1 MNKLL
6 DLQLKDWKLT
16 GTINRLQSV
25 ETRSTDEDTELTTA
39 TTEYADVNA
48 KLVAE
53 GERERT
59 RLEAARLVHTTDP
72 AVRENRALL
81 SRGNLGEVIT
91 AVREK
96 RSPDGAT
103 LEAQQAHECGPNQW
117 PVDGIRLEQR
127 AVTPSIGNV
136 ATEEADVLTPV
147 FETGVGAFL
156 GVDRPPV
163 PMGDAVYPVLTT
175 RPTVGGPHSDST
187 DVPDTTG
194 GFDADLLAPERIGAS
209 FVYRRMDAIRF
220 PAMDPALRMALNMG
234 LEEKLDY
241 EVIAGA
247 NGLLTGANL
256 ANHNVA
262 AVTAFA
268 DYISRFAYAR
278 VDGRFAAE
286 LADLR
291 TVAGAGTYG
300 HMGSV
305 YRSNNADYSV
315 VDSLMAKTAGV
326 RVSAHVP
333 AVSAAHKQNAV
344 IRLGKRRD
352 MVQPVWQAVTI
363 IVDEYGELAGKGEIE
378 VIRRAGHEHEDPP
391 RGRVSIKQQTQ
402 HAA

>member
-6 DLQLKDWKLT
+6 ELQLNVWKLT

-48 KLVAE
+48 QLVAE

-72 AVRENRALL
+72 ELREQRALCG
-81 SRGNLGEVIT
+81 RANVGEIMT
-91 AVREK
+91 AVMER
-96 RSPDGAT
+96 RSVDGAN
-103 LEAQQAHECGPNQW
+103 LEVQQAFDCGPNQV
-117 PVDGIRLEQR
+117 PLEMLRLEER
-127 AVTPSIGNV
+127 AVTPGPTSV
-136 ATEEADVLTPV
+136 ATEEADVLPPV
-147 FETGVGAFL
+147 FATGAGAFF
-156 GVDRPPV
+156 GVDRPIV
-163 PMGDAVYPVLTT
+163 PMGDAVFPVLTS

-187 DVPDTTG
+187 DVPETTG
-194 GFDADLLAPERIGAS
+194 GFTADLLAPERIQAG
-209 FVYRRMDAIRF
+209 FIHRRMDALRF
-220 PAMDPALRMALNMG
+220 PAMDPALRQALNGG

-247 NGLLTGANL
+247 AGLLTGTNL
-256 ANHNVA
+256 ANNNVA
-262 AVTAFA
+262 AVTTFA

-286 LADLR
+286 LGDLR
-291 TVAGAGTYG
+291 TVTGAGTYG

-315 VDSLMAKTAGV
+315 VDALASKTAGV

-333 AVSAAHKQNAV
+333 AVTAANKQNAV
-344 IRLGKRRD
+344 IRLGLRRD
-352 MVQPVWQAVTI
+352 MVQPTWQGVS
-363 IVDEYGELAGKGEIE
+363 IVIDEFGELAGKGEIE
-378 VIRRAGHEHEDPP
+378 VTAVLGTNCKILRADGFH
-391 RGRVSIKQQTQ
+391 KQQIQTQ
-402 HAA
+402 

>member
-6 DLQLKDWKLT
+6 ELQLQVWKLT
-16 GTINRLQSV
+16 GTINRLQAV

-48 KLVAE
+48 QLVAE

-72 AVRENRALL
+72 ELREQRALCG
-81 SRGNLGEVIT
+81 RANVGEIFT
-91 AVREK
+91 AVMER
-96 RSPDGAT
+96 RSVDGAN
-103 LEAQQAHECGPNQW
+103 LEVQQAFDCGPNQV
-117 PVDGIRLEQR
+117 PLEMLRLEQR

-147 FETGVGAFL
+147 FATGVGAFL
-156 GVDRPPV
+156 GVDRPTV

-194 GFDADLLAPERIGAS
+194 GFDADLLAPARIGAS
-209 FVYRRMDAIRF
+209 FIYRRMDAIRF
-220 PAMDPALRMALNMG
+220 PAMDPSLRLALNMG
-234 LEEKLDY
+234 LEEKLDF
-241 EVIAGA
+241 EAIAGA

-268 DYISRFAYAR
+268 DYISRFGYAR

-286 LADLR
+286 LGDLR

-333 AVSAAHKQNAV
+333 AVSAAHKQNSV
-344 IRLGKRRD
+344 IRLGMRRD
-352 MVQPVWQAVTI
+352 MVQPTWQAVTI

-378 VIRRAGHEHEDPP
+378 VTAVLGMNTKILRADGFY
-391 RGRVSIKQQTQ
+391 KQQSQ
-402 HAA
+402 IAA

>member
-6 DLQLKDWKLT
+6 ELKQKARKLT
-16 GTINRLQSV
+16 IAINKLATL
-25 ETRSTDEDTELTTA
+25 ETRSTDQDVELTTA
-39 TTEYADVNA
+39 RAESIDVTEQIIAAVDA
-48 KLVAE
+48 EEARVA
-53 GERERT
+53 
-59 RLEAARLVHTTDP
+59 AARLVHTTDP
-72 AVRENRALL
+72 VVREQRALCG
-81 SRGNLGEVIT
+81 RANVGEIFT
-91 AVREK
+91 AVMER
-96 RSPDGAT
+96 RAVDGAN
-103 LEAQQAHECGPNQW
+103 LEVQQAFDCGPNQV
-117 PVDGIRLEQR
+117 PLEMLRLEQR
-127 AVTPSIGNV
+127 AVTPGPTSV

-147 FETGVGAFL
+147 FATGVGAFL
-156 GVDRPPV
+156 GVDRPTV

-175 RPTVGGPHSDST
+175 RATVGGPHSDST

-209 FVYRRMDAIRF
+209 FLYRRMDAIRF

-234 LEEKLDY
+234 LEEKIDY

-268 DYISRFAYAR
+268 DYISRFGYAR

-286 LADLR
+286 LGDLR
-291 TVAGAGTYG
+291 TVAGAGTYA

-333 AVSAAHKQNAV
+333 AVSAAHKQNSV
-344 IRLGKRRD
+344 IRLGMRRD
-352 MVQPVWQAVTI
+352 MVQPTWQAVTI
-363 IVDEYGELAGKGEIE
+363 IVDEVTLSGKGEIE
-378 VIRRAGHEHEDPP
+378 VGAVLGMNTKILRADGFY
-391 RGRVSIKQQTQ
+391 KQQSQ
-402 HAA
+402 IAA

>member
-6 DLQLKDWKLT
+6 ELQLSVWKLT

-48 KLVAE
+48 QLVAE

-72 AVRENRALL
+72 EVREQRALCG
-81 SRGNLGEVIT
+81 RANVGEIFT
-91 AVREK
+91 AVMER
-96 RSPDGAT
+96 RSVDGAN
-103 LEAQQAHECGPNQW
+103 LEVQQAFDCGPNQV
-117 PVDGIRLEQR
+117 PLEMLRLEQR

-147 FETGVGAFL
+147 FSTGVGAFL
-156 GVDRPPV
+156 GVDRPTV
-163 PMGDAVYPVLTT
+163 AMGDAVYPVLTT

-209 FVYRRMDAIRF
+209 FLYRRMDAIRF
-220 PAMDPALRMALNMG
+220 PAMDPALRQALNGG

-268 DYISRFAYAR
+268 DYISRFGYAR

-286 LADLR
+286 LGDLR

-333 AVSAAHKQNAV
+333 AVASNKQNSV
-344 IRLGKRRD
+344 IRLGLRRD
-352 MVQPVWQAVTI
+352 MVQPTWQAVTI
-363 IVDEYGELAGKGEIE
+363 IVDEYGALAGKGEIE
-378 VIRRAGHEHEDPP
+378 VSAVLGMNTKILRADGFY
-391 RGRVSIKQQTQ
+391 KQQTQ
-402 HAA
+402 HA